1 MCVSCVPCVSCVVC
15 RVLCRRFSRA
25 WGAYAVD
32 VVAFCRELAEPL
44 IPTVLYRRCYDCIDS
59 VEDSVALLSE
69 VPDLSRRV
77 LRYIVRCALSPLA
90 SSVPFRI
97 PSRHGWAWM
106 GVDGYMWYVP
116 HANDRAGI

>member
-1 MCVSCVPCVSCVVC
+1 MCHVCHVC
-15 RVLCRRFSRA
+15 RVLCALPSFLTRM
-25 WGAYAVD
+25 GAYAVC
-32 VVAFCRELAEPL
+32 VCVAAFCRELAEPL

-77 LRYIVRCALSPLA
+77 LRYIVRCALCPLS

-97 PSRHGWAWM
+97 PSRQQ
-106 GVDGYMWYVP
+106 P
-116 HANDRAGI
+116 